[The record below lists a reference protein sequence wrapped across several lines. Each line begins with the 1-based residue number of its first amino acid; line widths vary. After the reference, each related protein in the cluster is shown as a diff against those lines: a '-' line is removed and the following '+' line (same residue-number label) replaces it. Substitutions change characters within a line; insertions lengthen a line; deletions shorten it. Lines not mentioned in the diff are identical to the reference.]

1 MKTSYVLSGLLL
13 LAACRKDDTSIPGKP
28 SPGPV
33 PLPEM
38 LYTDL
43 KNKEMKHQ
51 QPQFVDLDN
60 DGSKD
65 IGFGT
70 WYIGDPLEKEDEVLF
85 FAGSYVHSN
94 LLLGENNN
102 SPIFK
107 QGDTIPVS
115 NKGGYDW
122 YQVGQVEMARKN
134 IGEQGP
140 PYWELDWR
148 QVSHKYLAIQVMRD
162 NKRYNGWIE
171 VSFNTAGEKLILHK
185 AAISKEAEKDIIA
198 GK

>member
-28 SPGPV
+28 SPGPA

-85 FAGSYVHSN
+85 LPG
-94 LLLGENNN
+94 L
-102 SPIFK
+102 
-107 QGDTIPVS
+107 
-115 NKGGYDW
+115 
-122 YQVGQVEMARKN
+122 MC
-134 IGEQGP
+134 
-140 PYWELDWR
+140 
-148 QVSHKYLAIQVMRD
+148 
-162 NKRYNGWIE
+162 
-171 VSFNTAGEKLILHK
+171 TATCC
-185 AAISKEAEKDIIA
+185 
-198 GK
+198 